1 MRKARKEA
9 WEGASSVCPG
19 TKAVYKQRSCTVG
32 NVCPS
37 HSQHVAYH
45 INTLASILSNYT
57 NPTLD
62 QSISSWDKHCSHFKS
77 DRHTHTHMH
86 STSTQDSSDI
96 TIAKGALRIAQNQHC
111 LSTVNPTPLKGQ
123 YLTFAR
129 CMCALESRQITN
141 VASLKDGGVFTWS

>member
-1 MRKARKEA
+1 MMITVLCTLKHKERLEGVGKLGRKKGSEKRERDGVSQGRSEAVRKARKEA

-77 DRHTHTHMH
+77 DRHTHTHTCIRQAH
-86 STSTQDSSDI
+86 RTVLTSQLQ
-96 TIAKGALRIAQNQHC
+96 KE
-111 LSTVNPTPLKGQ
+111 P
-123 YLTFAR
+123 
-129 CMCALESRQITN
+129 
-141 VASLKDGGVFTWS
+141 

>member
-77 DRHTHTHMH
+77 DRHTHTHAFDKH
-86 STSTQDSSDI
+86 T
-96 TIAKGALRIAQNQHC
+96 
-111 LSTVNPTPLKGQ
+111 GQ
-123 YLTFAR
+123 F
-129 CMCALESRQITN
+129 
-141 VASLKDGGVFTWS
+141 